1 MNKFAGLEN
10 LAEQFG
16 LEVKEYGNGR
26 AYYFP
31 IEKGNGWIYET
42 HPVQGLF
49 VSSWWFTL
57 SSSLTYVMDYKEPG
71 MLFLSFDC
79 GSIKIVQNGT
89 KAKVLSSRNHIYINP
104 AMPVKFLFDKTEHI
118 CCTCLLISESF
129 LKDIY
134 NRGFRSSPLSL
145 EIIRKWE
152 DKDYNTPDITLVLEQ
167 LKWEVRYSDIELTYY
182 VYKVL
187 ELFSLI
193 EHNVSQH
200 SRITQ
205 KRAYHVS
212 WDVKKKILAAVEL
225 IHDNILSPP
234 GIDELAKVTALSES
248 KLHRCFKSEFGLSVK
263 EYIHTEKMKKAL
275 LLLADDELDI
285 SSIALKCGYKS
296 PGMFTKAFKEIYHVT
311 PSQYRKGYYL

>member
-1 MNKFAGLEN
+1 MNKFSVLEN
-10 LAEQFG
+10 LAAQLG
-16 LEVKEYGNGR
+16 LEIKEYGNGK

-31 IEKGNGWIYET
+31 ILKGNGWIYET
-42 HPVQGLF
+42 NPVQGLF

-57 SSSLTYVMDYKEPG
+57 SSTLTYVMDCKEPD

-89 KAKVLSSRNHIYINP
+89 KTKVLTSRNHIYINP
-104 AMPVKFLFDKTEHI
+104 AMPVKFLFEKEEHI
-118 CCTCLLISESF
+118 CCTCLQISESF
-129 LKDIY
+129 LKDMY
-134 NRGFRSSPLSL
+134 KRGFMSSPLSL
-145 EIIRKWE
+145 GIIKKWE
-152 DKDYNTPDITLVLEQ
+152 DKDYNTPDITLVMEQ
-167 LKWEVRYSDIELTYY
+167 LKWEVRYSDIELKYY

-193 EHNVSQH
+193 EHNVSRH
-200 SRITQ
+200 SRIIQ

-263 EYIHTEKMKKAL
+263 EYIHMEKMKKAM